1 LASFTAAQVRIRI
14 TSLPIFWSKTNSQ
27 FRAAVG
33 KNPSPDWPVGS
44 EASLGEDM
52 VEQVASRPG
61 AAGYVELN
69 FAALD
74 SLQERD
80 VDSACV
86 ERTLLSAAFDPD
98 LALILL
104 TPDVRQLPNIYNHL
118 VPQLRIMA
126 LMESEAI
133 VLRTYPLREADLLVT
148 LFTRAEGKVRG
159 VARSAK
165 KSKRRFGGAL
175 EPMTYVRA
183 FYDVRERQELAR
195 LDACEVIESPMAT
208 EVSYA
213 RAVALAHVAELL
225 DELLP
230 DREANDA
237 IFRLTLSVLHALQ
250 HVDSAATIKTDSEIK
265 AGSEKMGS
273 EKTPSDMK
281 TSVDKKT
288 GSDIWM
294 PVTYFELWLT
304 RLVGFLPELT
314 ECIACGRPLNGSR
327 AWFHALADGL
337 MCPDDKRLASSEI
350 SGESRALAAQMF
362 RAPVETFAGTPWSK
376 SQAADLRKFLVQT
389 LQRHIEKKLVT
400 AGMLDKGGF

>member
-1 LASFTAAQVRIRI
+1 
-14 TSLPIFWSKTNSQ
+14 
-27 FRAAVG
+27 
-33 KNPSPDWPVGS
+33 
-44 EASLGEDM
+44 
-52 VEQVASRPG
+52 
-61 AAGYVELN
+61 
-69 FAALD
+69 
-74 SLQERD
+74 
-80 VDSACV
+80 
-86 ERTLLSAAFDPD
+86 
-98 LALILL
+98 
-104 TPDVRQLPNIYNHL
+104 
-118 VPQLRIMA
+118 MA

-175 EPMTYVRA
+175 EPMTHVRA

-250 HVDSAATIKTDSEIK
+250 HVESEQPTSATNAGSALKTDVTRK
-265 AGSEKMGS
+265 AS
-273 EKTPSDMK
+273 SDAS
-281 TSVDKKT
+281 TS
-288 GSDIWM
+288 SDIWM
-294 PVTYFELWLT
+294 PITYFELWLT

-314 ECIACGRPLNGSR
+314 ECIACGRALNGSR

-350 SGESRALAAQMF
+350 SGDSRALASQMF
-362 RAPVETFAGTPWSK
+362 RAPVESFAGTPWPK
-376 SQAADLRKFLVQT
+376 SQAADLRKFLIQT
-389 LQRHIEKKLVT
+389 LQRHIEKNLVT
-400 AGMLDKGGF
+400 AGMLEKGGF